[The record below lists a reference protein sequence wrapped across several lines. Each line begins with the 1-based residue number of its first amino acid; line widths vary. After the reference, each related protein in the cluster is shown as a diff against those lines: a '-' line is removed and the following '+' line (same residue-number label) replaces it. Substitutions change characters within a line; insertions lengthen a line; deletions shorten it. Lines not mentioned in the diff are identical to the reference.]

1 MADFGSTFLLFAVVG
16 YFAVRN
22 IANRTRFRSST
33 LKWERTVF
41 ESAAA
46 GLVLFGIVRLLL
58 VPLVAGHANEPWVVA
73 IVAPALQHIH
83 KYLPFSFSGSFVAA
97 VVLGLGGAKV
107 SNAWWGA
114 KSEIRRAIQD
124 HGGDLRVFLHEAAR
138 NGVPVSLTM
147 KNRKVYVG
155 LVMRAPGLQEPS
167 YVRLLPTVSGY
178 REERTL
184 RLVFSTPYEHV
195 YEDLERRQA

>member
-1 MADFGSTFLLFAVVG
+1 MNTSHNGQ
-16 YFAVRN
+16 
-22 IANRTRFRSST
+22 RS
-33 LKWERTVF
+33 
-41 ESAAA
+41 
-46 GLVLFGIVRLLL
+46 
-58 VPLVAGHANEPWVVA
+58 
-73 IVAPALQHIH
+73 
-83 KYLPFSFSGSFVAA
+83 LPFSGSFVAA

-195 YEDLERRQA
+195 YEDLERRQAAGEKLAVDISSFVIILPLENIDSANQFDIDVYARHFAGAPGVGRPSPPPAGATPPS